1 MLLSFDPEIYE
12 IVGLSLRVSLTS
24 VIIST
29 CLGIPIGVII
39 GPIIFRKT
47 DLIRLI
53 YTPMSLPVIAGLVAF
68 RSLCERDL

>member
-1 MLLSFDPEIYE
+1 MQEIARGITEAIKMLLSFDPEIYE

-39 GPIIFRKT
+39 GLYNFPGNGF
-47 DLIRLI
+47 
-53 YTPMSLPVIAGLVAF
+53 
-68 RSLCERDL
+68 